1 MLPKLISIGNFFIP
15 TYGTLVA
22 IAFLA
27 ALWVTIRLAKR
38 TSLPADLVT
47 NLVIYCALAGLAG
60 AKLFMILFDFGE
72 YWSGRE
78 KLFSL
83 STLQAAGVYQGG
95 FLIAFV
101 TAVLYMRRQHLPILA
116 TCDVFAP
123 GIALGQAIGR
133 IGCFSAGCCWGLPT
147 HVPWAITFRNPQA
160 AELTGVPLGIPLHP
174 TQLYECVADALIF
187 MFLYYRI
194 GKSHTAGA
202 ILGWYL
208 ALYSAARFIIEFFRF
223 HEQGL
228 HFGLSYTQWISLATL
243 AAGVALLLFRRSS
256 FIHPHESVSIATSP
270 RT

>member
-1 MLPKLISIGNFFIP
+1 MFPKLISIGNFFIP

-22 IAFLA
+22 IGFLA

-38 TSLPADLVT
+38 SNLPHETIT
-47 NLVIYCALAGLAG
+47 NLAIYCALAGLAG
-60 AKLFMILFDFGE
+60 AKLFMILFDFQM
-72 YWSGRE
+72 YWNDPKS
-78 KLFSL
+78 LFSL

-95 FLIAFV
+95 FVVAFI
-101 TAVLYMRRQHLPILA
+101 TAILYMRRQRLPVLA

-133 IGCFSAGCCWGLPT
+133 IGCFSAGCCWGIAT
-147 HVPWAITFRNPQA
+147 HSAWAVTFRNPSA

-174 TQLYECVADALIF
+174 TQLYECFADALIF
-187 MFLYYRI
+187 AFLYWRI
-194 GKSHTAGA
+194 GKTHTSGS

-208 ALYSAARFIIEFFRF
+208 ALYSVARFGIEFFRY

-243 AAGVALLLFRRSS
+243 VAGVALLILRRGDSKFTFGRSPVHSS
-256 FIHPHESVSIATSP
+256 T
-270 RT
+270 